1 MRIQSTKELRLP
13 YFSSGKA
20 HGVLPHTL
28 FCFHIFPSSKKTKK
42 QKQTWTRWSQFIF
55 LLENKANECCTCSY
69 TKLIIYTICS
79 NWCLRSLNIGCSSRF
94 PLHFAF
100 PSSTSAS
107 RRPPKHLPSP
117 HKGLTADSNFCLFTY
132 ANPLNWLLTGIL
144 CKCFT
149 HNLLYPHT
157 IPYCSSLQLCDW

>member
-1 MRIQSTKELRLP
+1 MRIQK
-13 YFSSGKA
+13 SSGCPILA
-20 HGVLPHTL
+20 VARPTGYYHTL
-28 FCFHIFPSSKKTKK
+28 SFVFTYFPHPRK
-42 QKQTWTRWSQFIF
+42 QKKQTWTRWSQFIF

-79 NWCLRSLNIGCSSRF
+79 NLCLRSLNIGRSSRF

-132 ANPLNWLLTGIL
+132 ANPPELTAHWH
-144 CKCFT
+144 FVQM
-149 HNLLYPHT
+149 LY
-157 IPYCSSLQLCDW
+157 S